1 MAAAVNAWTYVDGK
15 WLDGN
20 PPLMGPMTLAT
31 WLGSIIFDGARAFE
45 GTVPDLDLHCQR
57 AVTSAARM
65 NMSAPLSGGELVEI
79 CREGIARFPAGT
91 ALYIKPLM
99 WAEEGWIYPDPES
112 TRFAVNIFESPL
124 PEPTGSSCCVSMF
137 RRPAPDQAP
146 TDAKSACLYPNQGRA
161 LREANQRGFDNAVV
175 LDPIGNIAEFA
186 TSNLFMAKDGVVH
199 TPVANGTFLNGLTR
213 QRVIQLLR
221 DAGEQVVERAISV
234 ADLHDADEIWSTGNH
249 AKVVPMT
256 QFEEQPLQ
264 AGPLFTKARNLYWD
278 FAHSSA

>member
-1 MAAAVNAWTYVDGK
+1 
-15 WLDGN
+15 
-20 PPLMGPMTLAT
+20 MTLAT
-31 WLGSIIFDGARAFE
+31 WLGSVIFDGARAFE

-91 ALYIKPLM
+91 PLYIKPLM

-256 QFEEQPLQ
+256 QFEEQSLQ

>member
-1 MAAAVNAWTYVDGK
+1 MSATLNAWTYVDGK

-31 WLGSIIFDGARAFE
+31 WLGSVIFDGARAFE

-65 NMSAPLSGGELVEI
+65 NMKAPLSGGELVEI
-79 CREGIARFPAGT
+79 CREGIQRFPAGT
-91 ALYIKPLM
+91 PLYIKPLM

-124 PEPTGSSCCVSMF
+124 PEPTGSSCCVSRF

-146 TDAKSACLYPNQGRA
+146 TDAKAACLYPNQGRA
-161 LREANQRGFDNAVV
+161 LREASERGFDNAVV
-175 LDPIGNIAEFA
+175 LDPIGNVAEFA
-186 TSNLFMAKDGVVH
+186 TANLFMAKDGVVH
-199 TPVANGTFLNGLTR
+199 TPVPNGTFLNGLTR

-221 DAGEQVVERAISV
+221 DAGEHVVERTVSV

-256 QFEEQPLQ
+256 QFESHTLQ

-278 FAHSSA
+278 FAHHRA